1 MALHL
6 DIEHML
12 SIRVGKTCEICK
24 KVVWYIRGRTRYGK
38 RTKGGQKGKGLPI
51 ELIASAAAPFIGET
65 AKSIF
70 KKIFG
75 GRRTRRK

>member
-1 MALHL
+1 
-6 DIEHML
+6 ML
-12 SIRVGKTCEICK
+12 SIRVRKTCENERKTICK
-24 KVVWYIRGRTRYGK
+24 KGVWYIGCRKRYRK
-38 RTKGGQKGKGLPI
+38 RTKRGQKGKGLPI